1 MYKYGLH
8 AIDGLLMVNVRCTSS
23 KIWTF
28 LKFIYDVDLCVSNG
42 VIFVLG
48 CDLCFSVGGAWW
60 LALEIGCPNWW
71 GCVKICGWHLNGLNT
86 Y

>member
-1 MYKYGLH
+1 MQ
-8 AIDGLLMVNVRCTSS
+8 
-23 KIWTF
+23 
-28 LKFIYDVDLCVSNG
+28 IYVNG
-42 VIFVLG
+42 VIFALG